1 MKAIQDFLKN
11 LISKFNFHSIEN
23 MKIFLNFIISAR
35 WMLIKIMEYPDKI
48 QILSIIFMKLYPL
61 KMEAGRYCGPPQKMG
76 SSWKHLGE
84 INLERQYQR
93 SIPVSFRRLLRSQTP
108 RQRPCFAFQWNC
120 LIRYSKNNVPV
131 RRWFVWGTKCGSHEI
146 ITENRWLRWGYMRI
160 PVFLDSPKWFSCAQS
175 APPPTGLT

>member
-61 KMEAGRYCGPPQKMG
+61 KMEAGRYCSPPQKMG

-93 SIPVSFRRLLRSQTP
+93 SIPVSFWPLGKKWSNCTVLIVNLSFVPFVGYKHCHMRLPRAPCRTTRSPLR
-108 RQRPCFAFQWNC
+108 CW
-120 LIRYSKNNVPV
+120 
-131 RRWFVWGTKCGSHEI
+131 
-146 ITENRWLRWGYMRI
+146 I
-160 PVFLDSPKWFSCAQS
+160 PWR
-175 APPPTGLT
+175 

>member
-1 MKAIQDFLKN
+1 MSDNKNHQISRENSDPAHDFYEAI
-11 LISKFNFHSIEN
+11 S
-23 MKIFLNFIISAR
+23 
-35 WMLIKIMEYPDKI
+35 
-48 QILSIIFMKLYPL
+48 
-61 KMEAGRYCGPPQKMG
+61 KMEASRYCGPPQKMG

-175 APPPTGLT
+175 ALPPTGLT